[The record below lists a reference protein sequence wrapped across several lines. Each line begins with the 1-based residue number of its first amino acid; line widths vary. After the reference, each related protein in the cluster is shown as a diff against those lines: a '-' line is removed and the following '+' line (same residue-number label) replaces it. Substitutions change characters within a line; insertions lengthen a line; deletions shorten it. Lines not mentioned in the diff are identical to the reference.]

1 MLVHG
6 WLNRN
11 PVACH
16 CQKGHKQHFV
26 DSELQKL
33 WNTNNIVHF
42 LGENV
47 AATWCIISKEKLCND
62 LQGHAANYESETVAE
77 ISRSARDYC
86 SKFLH
91 SSPLIMNFSLG
102 NQWMQNTDKSISKL
116 SLQTSTWLWCSLYFV
131 FSFLS
136 TYFKTFSIILVL
148 IILRVRRDS
157 QYCKVTHQFSSTAR
171 FNA

>member
-1 MLVHG
+1 MPLPKRTQATFC
-6 WLNRN
+6 WFRAPKNYEIQITLFISWERT
-11 PVACH
+11 
-16 CQKGHKQHFV
+16 
-26 DSELQKL
+26 LQPLDVLSVK
-33 WNTNNIVHF
+33 
-42 LGENV
+42 
-47 AATWCIISKEKLCND
+47 KKKCND

-77 ISRSARDYC
+77 ISRSARDCC

-102 NQWMQNTDKSISKL
+102 NQWMQNTDMSTSKL

-136 TYFKTFSIILVL
+136 TCFKTFSIILVL